1 MTERTPCVIAYVGL
15 GSNLADPRSQVSRA
29 IDELALLPGCTLCV
43 RSSLYA
49 TVPVGPVDQPDFINA
64 VVSLAS
70 TLAPLALLG
79 ALQAI
84 EQTHGRQ
91 RDGTRWGPR
100 TLDLDLLLYGED
112 ALDLP
117 DLVLPH
123 PEIANRAF
131 VLVPLAE
138 IAPAGL
144 IVPGQG
150 RVADLLA
157 ARNDLDGV
165 RAIPET
171 APDGTAPNGTAATGA
186 RAAGGLS

>member
-1 MTERTPCVIAYVGL
+1 MSERTSCVITYVGL

-29 IDELALLPGCTLCV
+29 IEELARLPGCTLCV

-49 TVPVGPVDQPDFINA
+49 TVPLGPVDQPDFINA
-64 VVSLAS
+64 VVSIAS
-70 TLAPLALLG
+70 SLAPLALLG

-84 EQTHGRQ
+84 EQAHGRQ

-112 ALDLP
+112 TLDLA

-157 ARNDLDGV
+157 ARDDLDSV

-171 APDGTAPNGTAATGA
+171 APTGA
-186 RAAGGLS
+186 RGAGGLS

>member
-1 MTERTPCVIAYVGL
+1 MTERTPCVIAYIGL
-15 GSNLADPRSQVSRA
+15 GSNLADPRGQVRGA
-29 IDELALLPGCTLCV
+29 MDEIARLPGGILCL

-49 TVPVGPVDQPDFINA
+49 TMPVGPVEQPAFVNA
-64 VVSLAS
+64 VVSVAT
-70 TLAPLALLG
+70 TLAPLVLLR

-84 EQTHGRQ
+84 EQDHGRT
-91 RDGTRWGPR
+91 RDGVRWGPR
-100 TLDLDLLLYGED
+100 TLDLDLLLYGEETL
-112 ALDLP
+112 ALP
-117 DLVLPH
+117 DLALPH

-157 ARNDLDGV
+157 ARGDLTDV
-165 RAIPET
+165 RPIPGG
-171 APDGTAPNGTAATGA
+171 APTGA
-186 RAAGGLS
+186 PAASGLS